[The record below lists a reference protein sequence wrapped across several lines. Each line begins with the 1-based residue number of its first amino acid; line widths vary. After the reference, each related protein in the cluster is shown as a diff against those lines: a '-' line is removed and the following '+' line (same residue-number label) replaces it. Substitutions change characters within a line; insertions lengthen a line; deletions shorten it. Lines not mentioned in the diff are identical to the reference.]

1 MLSWRW
7 AFWVLQWSITLPK
20 RQNVRSSLWQHCSLP
35 NSHRS
40 LQLNSKLSLP
50 PIQSHL
56 HYPGGRS
63 TLLFWPTNVEVKVM
77 VHRRSR
83 LRSTGTFDCFV
94 VHLFAGEGR
103 QLNVPRVVDPRPAL
117 PPNWSKRL
125 YQHPTGQSL
134 CFLKVPLVFS
144 CHLKFSLVFSDFLTF
159 PLPRFSTTNT
169 STTHVHGS
177 LGRWVCPAFEKFS
190 RKEPKIFRK
199 HKWPMPK
206 KERPMHHAVFF
217 ISNLSHIDS
226 PMAVN
231 L

>member
-20 RQNVRSSLWQHCSLP
+20 RQNVRSSLWQRCSLP

-56 HYPGGRS
+56 HYPGGRL

-83 LRSTGTFDCFV
+83 LRSTGAFDCFV
-94 VHLFAGEGR
+94 VHLLAGEGR
-103 QLNVPRVVDPRPAL
+103 QLNIPRVVDPRPAL

-125 YQHPTGQSL
+125 YQHPTNETL
-134 CFLKVPLVFS
+134 CFLMFPLVFS
-144 CHLKFSLVFSDFLTF
+144 GFLRFVHLPPSPAPPLPTLALLMFMDPSPVGFALHLKNSLEKKQKYLENINGQCQRRRDLC
-159 PLPRFSTTNT
+159 TTQC
-169 STTHVHGS
+169 SS
-177 LGRWVCPAFEKFS
+177 SPICPT
-190 RKEPKIFRK
+190 
-199 HKWPMPK
+199 
-206 KERPMHHAVFF
+206 
-217 ISNLSHIDS
+217 
-226 PMAVN
+226 
-231 L
+231 